1 MTMIPSPEEIQKLLF
16 KLNPN
21 KAPGPDGLTSDFYK
35 SSWSFLGVEVL
46 SSITHF
52 FQYSFMP
59 VSTNSTILAL
69 VPKRPGA
76 SVISDFRPI
85 SCLNTLY
92 KVIARLLV
100 RRIKPILPELIVLN
114 QTAFVKGR
122 LIVENTVLA
131 GELVNGYHRKTGPK
145 RITIKVDIAKAFDT
159 LSWEFL
165 FGCLDGLQLPSVL
178 ITWLRACVCTP
189 NFTIGYNGR
198 VHGYFKGKRGLRQGD
213 PLSPYLFVIAMN
225 MLSLMLNKAA
235 ADLKIKYHH
244 KCSRSKLTHLCF
256 ADDLLIFMDGS
267 LSSVQNVLQV
277 LKEFELWS
285 GLAVSVQKS
294 SFNASG
300 LSQQEINVIKV
311 STGMPNGTLPVRY
324 LGVLFCRKKLTTSNC
339 EVLIQQVKSKFT
351 SWTVKTLSFA
361 GRLLLIKTV
370 IAGITNFWWSTFVL
384 PKAVVKRINS
394 LCGLFLWKGRLDAHH
409 SAKVSWE
416 VVTKEKTCGGLGVKD
431 LLTWNKAC
439 CIKLIWLLFFQAGS
453 IWVCWFKTEVLKGS
467 LSNFWTK
474 KPSTTNSWLV
484 NKLFKLRDEVFTW
497 IKMEVGNGEACRFW
511 SDNWSPFGK
520 LSQYLL
526 SDAPSGM
533 GISLRTTVADL
544 YVEGNWRLPPPR
556 SEKMVQL
563 HIFFTTSRRIV
574 TNGQ

>member
-76 SVISDFRPI
+76 SAISDFRPI

-92 KVIARLLV
+92 KIIARLLV
-100 RRIKPILPELIVLN
+100 RRIKPILPELIVLD
-114 QTAFVKGR
+114 QTSFVKGR

-165 FGCLDGLQLPSVL
+165 FDCLDGLQLPSVL

-300 LSQQEINVIKV
+300 LSQQEIDVIKV

-324 LGVLFCRKKLTTSNC
+324 LGVLL
-339 EVLIQQVKSKFT
+339 
-351 SWTVKTLSFA
+351 
-361 GRLLLIKTV
+361 
-370 IAGITNFWWSTFVL
+370 
-384 PKAVVKRINS
+384 
-394 LCGLFLWKGRLDAHH
+394 
-409 SAKVSWE
+409 
-416 VVTKEKTCGGLGVKD
+416 
-431 LLTWNKAC
+431 
-439 CIKLIWLLFFQAGS
+439 
-453 IWVCWFKTEVLKGS
+453 
-467 LSNFWTK
+467 
-474 KPSTTNSWLV
+474 
-484 NKLFKLRDEVFTW
+484 W

-520 LSQYLL
+520 LSKYLL

-563 HIFFTTSRRIV
+563 HIFFTTWASIVWIGRGIPRHNFLTWLFVLNRCPTRDRLIGWGLQTDAACLLCNQNAESRDHLFFLCPYSWTIWVEISRRCCTVMLAILPLLDLAGEKQ
-574 TNGQ
+574 TIA